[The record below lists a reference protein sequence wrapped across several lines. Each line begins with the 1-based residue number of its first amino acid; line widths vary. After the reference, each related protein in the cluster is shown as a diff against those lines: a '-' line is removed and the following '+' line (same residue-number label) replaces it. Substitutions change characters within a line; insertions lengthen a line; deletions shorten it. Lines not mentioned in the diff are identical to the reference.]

1 MIRLNRQEGTAE
13 WLWRRLIV
21 LPLCACLMNACSMHT
36 VRVQNPT
43 AKPATQSWKSVA
55 FIPVVSSV
63 EIGLT
68 TGETITGRFRSADE
82 RELVLEQDGLLR
94 QVPRAE
100 IRRVILYKGRHAGR
114 GALWGLGIG
123 TGTGLAVDAATG
135 PGYDFGERFL
145 FTLIFVGLGSGIGA
159 LLGTLVRERAVIYEV
174 P

>member
-1 MIRLNRQEGTAE
+1 MIRPNRQEGTAGRRWW
-13 WLWRRLIV
+13 WLIA
-21 LPLCACLMNACSMHT
+21 LPLCVCLLNASSMHT

-43 AKPATQSWKSVA
+43 AKPAIQSWKSVA

-63 EIGLT
+63 EVDLT
-68 TGETITGRFRSADE
+68 TGEPITGRFRSADE

-114 GALWGLGIG
+114 GALWRLGIG
-123 TGTGLAVDAATG
+123 TGTGDAATG
-135 PGYDFGERFL
+135 PSYDFGERFL

-159 LLGTLVRERAVIYEV
+159 LLGTLVRERVVIYEV